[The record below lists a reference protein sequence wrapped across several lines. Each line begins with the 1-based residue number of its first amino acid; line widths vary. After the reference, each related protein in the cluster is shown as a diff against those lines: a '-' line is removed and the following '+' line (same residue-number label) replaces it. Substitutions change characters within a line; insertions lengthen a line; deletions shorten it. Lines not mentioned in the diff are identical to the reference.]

1 MQSKKSYFL
10 PNNMIEG
17 ACFRHF
23 LFLF

>member
-10 PNNMIEG
+10 PNNMIES